1 MSHLACGAWAREPLE
16 RFHSNGK
23 TGCYGGKL
31 NETVHITGYSSFLVF
46 TGIIVISLYYLC
58 RHKSTMLLDEIRSLF
73 VKKLCRSFRRKIL
86 TGFFKMT
93 GCAQAPSAKSDR
105 PLCFEFN

>member
-1 MSHLACGAWAREPLE
+1 MWHAMKSTALVPRGAMSHLACGAWAREPLE

-46 TGIIVISLYYLC
+46 TGIIVISFV
-58 RHKSTMLLDEIRSLF
+58 LF
-73 VKKLCRSFRRKIL
+73 VLS
-86 TGFFKMT
+86 
-93 GCAQAPSAKSDR
+93 QEYHAP
-105 PLCFEFN
+105 